1 MYIQA
6 TEYFSAIKRNEVSSH
21 GRIWRTHKGLLLSER
36 SQCEKAEY
44 CLTFLKRKTY
54 EDSQKVSVSWS
65 SEEGGTNNWSTG
77 DFLNREIILYDIVIE
92 VSDIMHL
99 SKPTGQDNTE

>member
-1 MYIQA
+1 M
-6 TEYFSAIKRNEVSSH
+6 
-21 GRIWRTHKGLLLSER
+21 LSER

-77 DFLNREIILYDIVIE
+77 DFLNREIILYDIAIE